1 MLRRSALIVLELFT
15 GLLIVM
21 MIGGGFLAWRLSQGP
36 LSLNFATPYLEQEL
50 NRQAGV
56 RLDLGA
62 TELAWNGLGERMDLR
77 LQGVTAYG
85 TSGAVVAAVPEVRLG
100 LSLPALLRGI
110 VAPTRIDLV
119 APRLYAERTLEGQ
132 FRLDIRAD
140 DQELD
145 PDAGA
150 RILRELLDALREK
163 PDPLRQTGALRDLRI
178 TRAKLVINNLATGR
192 IWQVPGFDLRLRR
205 NNNGIQGTASAEIDM
220 GGKQNRIAAEIDY
233 RRGDG
238 GLTVGTSLTDLSPAD
253 FAELAPVLEPL
264 RALEVTLDG
273 SIVLELDRDLNP
285 MGMVLGLSG
294 REGRLVMP
302 DHLPE
307 PLGFDS
313 VDLHGRLDDDGQRL
327 TIDRL
332 ALDLTGPAAV
342 NITGTAQQRGQEIEL
357 SLQTE
362 TTALPM
368 ADLHRHWPLGVET
381 NTRDWMLENLADG
394 TFDRTIFNLVG
405 TAPVADPMAIKPTR
419 LEGRF
424 ALSGFTVHYRRPLPP
439 LTGVSAEATFDGND
453 FRINITEGKLL
464 DMAAGPGTVHIA
476 GLGTTGVDTIDIHA
490 SLTGPLASALT
501 VLDHEPLGYA
511 SKVGLTPASVG
522 GQAEAE
528 LHFAFPLIAKLTME
542 QVEMSGT
549 ARLTGVSVPDIVA
562 DISATEGILNLTVTG
577 HDLKVT
583 GTALLNGVPSQIAW
597 TENFP
602 AAAPIATEVRVQAR
616 PDDAERARF
625 KLDFPDWLN
634 GPVGVDMTYRRG
646 GTGPVRAETIDASLD
661 LTPSVL
667 RIDVMNWRKEAGEPG
682 TAQGHVA
689 FVDGKPLLIPSFR
702 VETTALWA
710 QGEASLR
717 DDDFSLSHLLLHEFK
732 LGRSDAR
739 IDLRATDR
747 AGGMAIDVRGLSFD
761 VRPFRGKGGE
771 AAGAEMTDVV
781 AVEPA
786 KAPPLALS
794 FELGRAVMG
803 EEDRIIR
810 NVRGRMERDADI
822 WFRTDLDADVGEKGH
837 LRVRYGPDAA
847 DPRVL
852 SLHVETD
859 DAGATLRDL
868 DIISQMKGGTLK
880 IEGRSDPADPR
891 RNIVGMADL
900 RDYQIQDAPV
910 LARILSAASLPGLA
924 NLLSGEGM
932 AFSRLH
938 GQYNWTD
945 TGITLR
951 DMRTSGSQ
959 VGLTLEG
966 NIDLKQDRAALQGTI
981 VPFSTVNKLIGSI
994 PLLGDLL
1001 VGGEGQGL
1009 FAATFTVKG
1018 PLDDLQTGVNPLAV
1032 LAPGFLRNLFFLP
1045 SPAGEAPPKERKP
1058 AREGKEPTK
1067 PAADPAP
1074 IPPAA
1079 VPTAPTPD
1087 LPPPTPR
1094 PEVETLPPLPA
1105 PEGP

>member
-1 MLRRSALIVLELFT
+1 MLRRSALIVLELFA

-36 LSLNFATPYLEQEL
+36 MSLNFATPYLEQEL
-50 NRQAGV
+50 NNQIGV

-62 TELAWNGLGERMDLR
+62 TELAWNGLGERMDIR

-119 APRLYAERTLEGQ
+119 APRLYAERTLDGQ
-132 FRLDIRAD
+132 FRLDIRTD

-150 RILRELLDALREK
+150 RILRELLDALRER

-192 IWQVPGFDLRLRR
+192 IWRVPGFDLRLRR

-220 GGKQNRIAAEIDY
+220 GGQQNRIAAEIDY

-253 FAELAPVLEPL
+253 FSELAPVLEPL
-264 RALEVTLDG
+264 RALDVSLNG
-273 SIVLELDRDLNP
+273 SIILELDRDLNP
-285 MGMVLGLSG
+285 MAMVLGLSG

-307 PLGFDS
+307 PLAFDS
-313 VDLHGRLDDDGQRL
+313 VDLHGRLDDEGRRL
-327 TIDRL
+327 TIERL
-332 ALDLTGPAAV
+332 ALDLAGPADV
-342 NITGTAQQRGQEIEL
+342 IITGTAQQRGQEIDL

-362 TTALPM
+362 TTGLPM
-368 ADLHRHWPLGVET
+368 ADLHRHWPMGVET
-381 NTRDWMLENLADG
+381 NTRDWMLANLADG
-394 TFDRTIFNLVG
+394 TFDRTIFNVVG
-405 TAPVADPMAIKPTR
+405 SAPVEDPLAIKATQ

-424 ALSGFTVHYRRPLPP
+424 SLSGFTVHYRRPLPP
-439 LTGVSAEATFDGND
+439 LTDVSAEATFDGSD
-453 FRINITEGKLL
+453 FVINITGGKLL

-476 GLGTTGVDTIDIHA
+476 GLSTPGIDTIDIKA
-490 SLTGPLASALT
+490 SLNGPLASALT
-501 VLDHEPLGYA
+501 VLDHEPLGYV
-511 SKVGLTPASVG
+511 SKVGLAPASVG
-522 GQAEAE
+522 GHAEAE

-542 QVEMSGT
+542 QVELSGT
-549 ARLTGVSVPDIVA
+549 ARLTGVSAPDIVA
-562 DISATEGILNLTVTG
+562 DISATEGILDLAVTG
-577 HDLKVT
+577 QDLKVS

-602 AAAPIATEVRVQAR
+602 AAAPVGTEVRVQAW

-634 GPVGVDMTYRRG
+634 GPVGVDMTYRRA
-646 GTGPVRAETIDASLD
+646 GTGTERTETIDASLD
-661 LTPSVL
+661 LTPSLL

-682 TAQGHVA
+682 TAQGHIA
-689 FVDGKPLLIPSFR
+689 FVDGKPLLISAFQ
-702 VETTALWA
+702 VETEALRA

-717 DDDFSLSHLLLHEFK
+717 DDDFGLSHLLLHEFK

-739 IDLRATDR
+739 IDLRTTDR
-747 AGGMAIDVRGLSFD
+747 DGGMAIDVRGLSFD
-761 VRPFRGKGGE
+761 VRPFRRKDENAVAVAAE
-771 AAGAEMTDVV
+771 AALA
-781 AVEPA
+781 EPA

-822 WFRTDLDADVGEKGH
+822 WFRTDLDAEVGEKGR
-837 LRVRYGPDAA
+837 LTVRYGPDPA

-852 SLHVETD
+852 TLNVDTD

-868 DIISQMKGGTLK
+868 DIISQVKGGTLK
-880 IEGRSDPADPR
+880 VEGRSDPADPR

-900 RDYQIQDAPV
+900 RDYQVQDAPV

-924 NLLSGEGM
+924 NLMSGEGM

-938 GQYNWTD
+938 GQYHWTD

-951 DMRTSGSQ
+951 EMRTSGSQ

-966 NIDLKQDRAALQGTI
+966 NIDLKQDRADLQGTI

-1009 FAATFTVKG
+1009 FAATYTVKG

-1045 SPAGEAPPKERKP
+1045 SPAGEAPPKEKKP
-1058 AREGKEPTK
+1058 ARDGKEPAKSAT
-1067 PAADPAP
+1067 DPAP

-1079 VPTAPTPD
+1079 LPTAPAPEV
-1087 LPPPTPR
+1087 PPATPR
-1094 PEVETLPPLPA
+1094 PEVESLPPLPA
-1105 PEGP
+1105 PEVP